1 MSEKRWRRNRH
12 GKLELRM
19 GVPNRRKLPRK
30 LKKRMKKQ
38 TIRDI
43 WDVRNPYALKLAVGL
58 RLRYSKAT
66 GRWYVLIKK
75 MDRYCRIHAIVRAFM
90 AW

>member
-1 MSEKRWRRNRH
+1 MVNWNFAWV
-12 GKLELRM
+12 
-19 GVPNRRKLPRK
+19 VPNRRKLPRK

-66 GRWYVLIKK
+66 GGWYVLIKK